1 MYKSIV
7 QSVQSWVFYI
17 LVGIVESFSGEKHLS
32 LQEKNMYI
40 VRPRRL
46 RRVHQPELRRLG
58 PGKFHYGYDVPNVI
72 VDVSIQMV
80 ISGSQFVSLPEA
92 TARGY
97 LQFSGWWFGCHLA
110 YFPINI
116 GFLIIPID
124 FHIFQRG
131 SNHQPDFTV
140 L

>member
-17 LVGIVESFSGEKHLS
+17 LVGIVESFSGEKHSS
-32 LQEKNMYI
+32 LQKKNMYI

-92 TARGY
+92 TASQR
-97 LQFSGWWFGCHLA
+97 LQPEAIYNFLVGGLVAIWLI
-110 YFPINI
+110 FPLIL
-116 GFLIIPID
+116 GF
-124 FHIFQRG
+124 
-131 SNHQPDFTV
+131 
-140 L
+140 